1 MHLEHNL
8 VTEIVVFKMLQLS
21 FFFFLFFFFSE
32 IRRNIQGET
41 LFLEENIS
49 TEQIRKENNTLTL
62 YKTSY
67 TFPLSALSRASR
79 WQSHKRGYEEL
90 NLADRPRII

>member
-21 FFFFLFFFFSE
+21 FFFSFFFFSE

-41 LFLEENIS
+41 LFHEENIS

-67 TFPLSALSRASR
+67 TFPLSALSRASS
-79 WQSHKRGYEEL
+79 WQSHKRDYE
-90 NLADRPRII
+90 

>member
-8 VTEIVVFKMLQLS
+8 VTEIVVFKMLQFS
-21 FFFFLFFFFSE
+21 FFLFFFFFFSE

-49 TEQIRKENNTLTL
+49 TKRIRNENNNLTL
-62 YKTSY
+62 
-67 TFPLSALSRASR
+67 
-79 WQSHKRGYEEL
+79 
-90 NLADRPRII
+90 

>member
-8 VTEIVVFKMLQLS
+8 VTEIVVFKKLQFS
-21 FFFFLFFFFSE
+21 FFFFLFFFSE

-67 TFPLSALSRASR
+67 TFPLSALSRASS

>member
-8 VTEIVVFKMLQLS
+8 VTEIVVFKMLKFS
-21 FFFFLFFFFSE
+21 FFFFFFFFSE

-49 TEQIRKENNTLTL
+49 TEQIRNENNTLTL
-62 YKTSY
+62 YKTSNTPNLPVDSY
-67 TFPLSALSRASR
+67 PSKTFS
-79 WQSHKRGYEEL
+79 
-90 NLADRPRII
+90 DD

>member
-8 VTEIVVFKMLQLS
+8 VTEIVVFKMLQFS
-21 FFFFLFFFFSE
+21 FFFFFFFFFSE

-67 TFPLSALSRASR
+67 TFPLSALSRASS
-79 WQSHKRGYEEL
+79 WQSHKRDYEEL

>member
-8 VTEIVVFKMLQLS
+8 VTEIVVFKMFQ
-21 FFFFLFFFFSE
+21 FFFFSE

-49 TEQIRKENNTLTL
+49 TERIRNENNTLTL
-62 YKTSY
+62 
-67 TFPLSALSRASR
+67 
-79 WQSHKRGYEEL
+79 
-90 NLADRPRII
+90 

>member
-21 FFFFLFFFFSE
+21 FFFLFFFFSE

-67 TFPLSALSRASR
+67 TFPLSALSRASS
-79 WQSHKRGYEEL
+79 WQSHKRDYEEL

>member
-8 VTEIVVFKMLQLS
+8 VTEIVVFKMLQFS
-21 FFFFLFFFFSE
+21 FFFSFFFFSE

-67 TFPLSALSRASR
+67 TFPLSALSRASS

>member
-21 FFFFLFFFFSE
+21 FFFFSE

-67 TFPLSALSRASR
+67 TFPLSALSRASS
-79 WQSHKRGYEEL
+79 WQSHKRDYEEL

>member
-21 FFFFLFFFFSE
+21 FFFSFFFFSE
-32 IRRNIQGET
+32 IRRDIQGET

-67 TFPLSALSRASR
+67 TFPLSALSRASS

>member
-8 VTEIVVFKMLQLS
+8 VTEIVVFKMFQ
-21 FFFFLFFFFSE
+21 FFFFFSE

-49 TEQIRKENNTLTL
+49 TERIRNENNNLTL
-62 YKTSY
+62 
-67 TFPLSALSRASR
+67 
-79 WQSHKRGYEEL
+79 
-90 NLADRPRII
+90 

>member
-8 VTEIVVFKMLQLS
+8 VTGNVVLKCSSFL
-21 FFFFLFFFFSE
+21 FFFFSFFFSE

-49 TEQIRKENNTLTL
+49 TEQIRNENNTLTL

-67 TFPLSALSRASR
+67 TFPLSALSQASS

-90 NLADRPRII
+90 NLAVRPRII

>member
-21 FFFFLFFFFSE
+21 FFFLFFFFSE

-67 TFPLSALSRASR
+67 TFPLSALSRASS

>member
-21 FFFFLFFFFSE
+21 FFFSFFFFSE

-67 TFPLSALSRASR
+67 TFPLSALSRASS
-79 WQSHKRGYEEL
+79 WQSHKRDYEEL

>member
-21 FFFFLFFFFSE
+21 FFFSFFFFSE

-67 TFPLSALSRASR
+67 TFPLSALSRASS

>member
-21 FFFFLFFFFSE
+21 FFFSFFFFSE

-67 TFPLSALSRASR
+67 TFPLSALSRASS
-79 WQSHKRGYEEL
+79 WQSHKRDYEEL
-90 NLADRPRII
+90 NLTDRPRII

>member
-1 MHLEHNL
+1 MYLEHNL

-21 FFFFLFFFFSE
+21 FFFLFFFFSE

-49 TEQIRKENNTLTL
+49 TEQIRKENNALTL

-67 TFPLSALSRASR
+67 TFPLSALSRASS
-79 WQSHKRGYEEL
+79 WQSHKRDYEEL

>member
-21 FFFFLFFFFSE
+21 FFFSFFFFSE

-41 LFLEENIS
+41 LFHEENIS

-67 TFPLSALSRASR
+67 TFPLSALSRASS
-79 WQSHKRGYEEL
+79 WQSHKRDYEEL

>member
-8 VTEIVVFKMLQLS
+8 VTEIVVFKMFQ
-21 FFFFLFFFFSE
+21 FFFFFFSE

-49 TEQIRKENNTLTL
+49 TERIRNENNNLTL
-62 YKTSY
+62 
-67 TFPLSALSRASR
+67 
-79 WQSHKRGYEEL
+79 
-90 NLADRPRII
+90 